1 MSEEFKVRCEM
12 MALWACQG
20 KTIGRIRALQMRCF
34 YALDQYRKWKKHSK
48 RVLDNQRIS
57 FKTNQSRRVFQA
69 WIKEFRVWKVGR
81 DQEKFKLAVK
91 NEIQGISASYVK
103 EIE

>member
-1 MSEEFKVRCEM
+1 MLSLKQSEVETLRENLAKQTKMSEEFRVRCEM

-48 RVLDNQRIS
+48 RVLENQKVS
-57 FKTNQSRRVFQA
+57 YKTN
-69 WIKEFRVWKVGR
+69 
-81 DQEKFKLAVK
+81 
-91 NEIQGISASYVK
+91 
-103 EIE
+103 